1 MTTLA
6 SVLPWVQI
14 VLSILLIGAVL
25 LQQSEAGLGGTFGG
39 GLETNVF
46 KTKRGVEK
54 QMFIATIVLAIL
66 FAVSALANLFV

>member
-1 MTTLA
+1 MMTLA

-14 VLSILLIGAVL
+14 VLSILLVGTVL
-25 LQQSEAGLGGTFGG
+25 LQQSDAGLGGAFGG
-39 GLETNVF
+39 GMDANVH

-54 QMFIATIVLAIL
+54 QLFNATIIIAIL

>member
-6 SVLPWVQI
+6 SVLPWAQI

-25 LQQSEAGLGGTFGG
+25 LQQSEAGLGGAFGG
-39 GLETNVF
+39 AMEANVF
-46 KTKRGVEK
+46 NTKRGVEK
-54 QMFIATIVLAIL
+54 QLFIATIVIAIL

>member
-6 SVLPWVQI
+6 SVLPWIQV

-39 GLETNVF
+39 SSDAAVF
-46 KTKRGVEK
+46 RTKRGLEK
-54 QMFIATIVLAIL
+54 QLFIGTIILSIL
-66 FAVSALANLFV
+66 FAVSALAALFI

>member
-14 VLSILLIGAVL
+14 TLSVLLIGAVL

-39 GLETNVF
+39 STEANVF
-46 KTKRGVEK
+46 KTKRGAEK
-54 QMFIATIVLAIL
+54 QLFIITIILAIL
-66 FAVSALANLFV
+66 FAVSALLAVFF